1 MNTPSR
7 LKHARARKRRASR
20 QQGFTLI
27 EVLVAITLMAVVSL
41 LAWRGLDQVARARER
56 IDDQAQ
62 DNDMIVRVLG
72 QIERDINQAYVGAPR
87 PVGPEGALPGGIK
100 VIKGLGAPSLDIV
113 RAAPDMPGQ
122 WERVI
127 WQLRPDGLWRY
138 SGMAG
143 IRYPLPAPETG
154 ALVMP
159 GVTTLQLRA
168 WMPGQGWSVLPA
180 ALPQQATGL
189 DVALVRQR
197 QGAQEKYNRIVL
209 LP

>member
-1 MNTPSR
+1 MSAPNLLGRSYP
-7 LKHARARKRRASR
+7 RARQVPR

-27 EVLVAITLMAVVSL
+27 EVLVAITLMAIVSL

-56 IDDQAQ
+56 IDEQAQ

-72 QIERDINQAYVGAPR
+72 QIERDVEQAYVGAPR
-87 PVGPEGALPGGIK
+87 PLGPEGALPGGIQ
-100 VIKGLGAPSLDIV
+100 VLKGLGAPSLDIV
-113 RAAPDMPGQ
+113 RAAPDTPGQ

-138 SGMAG
+138 AG
-143 IRYPLPAPETG
+143 AAGSRYPLPPPESG

-159 GVTTLQLRA
+159 GVTALQLRA
-168 WMPGQGWSVLPA
+168 WMPGQGWTTLPA
-180 ALPQQATGL
+180 ALPQQAAGL
-189 DVALVRQR
+189 DVALTRQR
-197 QGAQEKYNRIVL
+197 QGAQEQFNRIVL